1 MSFLRRLTI
10 NVENLSQDRCAFLFS
25 GENFESGGWKEI
37 RTQRFT
43 DFAALEFE
51 SQSLFSGLSGYVVF
65 SNTDHS
71 QLLTMAFAVPITTA
85 PCFSV
90 TGRIDA
96 WQLHTHLF
104 ITSGLTTEVH
114 PYSIQS
120 SNFHEHHILLYVCQH
135 REPVYK
141 PFFLVSTLSP
151 STPVRHVV
159 VLHSTVGICWHAC
172 RTWHV
177 PARAFVG
184 RRVAPGKPRNWR
196 MNTSPCAWWSCH
208 PKAPNYLKLGWTCF
222 KKVVAVYGCTFFW
235 VGWGGLGSRFGWCYY
250 HLLSIDLAFGHRF
263 NKWFVGVYDV
273 VSCYLH
279 VICAETWQFPSKWW
293 RSKAISRSIKQ

>member
-1 MSFLRRLTI
+1 MASGLSQEFVMSFLRRLTI

-96 WQLHTHLF
+96 
-104 ITSGLTTEVH
+104 
-114 PYSIQS
+114 
-120 SNFHEHHILLYVCQH
+120 
-135 REPVYK
+135 
-141 PFFLVSTLSP
+141 
-151 STPVRHVV
+151 
-159 VLHSTVGICWHAC
+159 
-172 RTWHV
+172 
-177 PARAFVG
+177 
-184 RRVAPGKPRNWR
+184 
-196 MNTSPCAWWSCH
+196 
-208 PKAPNYLKLGWTCF
+208 
-222 KKVVAVYGCTFFW
+222 
-235 VGWGGLGSRFGWCYY
+235 
-250 HLLSIDLAFGHRF
+250 
-263 NKWFVGVYDV
+263 
-273 VSCYLH
+273 
-279 VICAETWQFPSKWW
+279 
-293 RSKAISRSIKQ
+293 